1 MIENLLCLTKRYKGS
16 ILFNHQNTF
25 INDFTYIPSKPY
37 ISKYHN
43 SAMSKGSDGQK
54 KFYQIEKDLKNT
66 KTVIILDEP
75 TNYLD
80 INRKNEFI
88 QLLQKYKKDHIVIV
102 ISHDPVFD
110 NMNLDVEKSKRTK
123 SLSNV

>member
-1 MIENLLCLTKRYKGS
+1 
-16 ILFNHQNTF
+16 
-25 INDFTYIPSKPY
+25 
-37 ISKYHN
+37 
-43 SAMSKGSDGQK
+43 MSKGSDGQK

-110 NMNLDVEKSKRTK
+110 NINLDVVKIKK
-123 SLSNV
+123 N

>member
-1 MIENLLCLTKRYKGS
+1 MSKHFLLTSKS
-16 ILFNHQNTF
+16 VAIPF
-25 INDFTYIPSKPY
+25 IIVYFITRVLYLLAPITTSYLVPSKPY

-43 SAMSKGSDGQK
+43 ITISKGSDGQK

-80 INRKNEFI
+80 ANKKNKFI
-88 QLLQKYKKDHIVIV
+88 HLLQKYKKDHIVIL
-102 ISHDPVFD
+102 IRSRRIPR
-110 NMNLDVEKSKRTK
+110 L
-123 SLSNV
+123 